1 MSARACLTIALLAA
15 LGSVGCGD
23 ATPASWR
30 VRFVGDGG
38 VVGSSAARIQLRV
51 FSGDCTSTAL
61 VYRADVS
68 RTDAIPLFGEIG
80 AGAFAF
86 EATALDAN
94 CTVVA
99 RGCTATSLPL
109 AMGDEVV
116 TQLEAVSAA
125 APLCPASACLDGFC
139 PPGSTDGGVGD
150 GAVGDAGAGGD
161 GGADPGGGV
170 DASSADAGG

>member
-1 MSARACLTIALLAA
+1 MPFAAALLAA
-15 LGSVGCGD
+15 LGAVSCGD
-23 ATPASWR
+23 PTAASWR

-51 FSGDCTSTAL
+51 FSGDCSSTAL

-68 RTDAIPLFGEIG
+68 RSDAIPFFGEIG
-80 AGAFAF
+80 EGAFAF
-86 EATALDAN
+86 EATALDAT

-109 AMGDEVV
+109 SMGDEVV

-139 PPGSTDGGVGD
+139 PPGSTDGGVRDGAAGSVDAGD
-150 GAVGDAGAGGD
+150 GDAGD
-161 GGADPGGGV
+161 GGAD
-170 DASSADAGG
+170 AM

>member
-1 MSARACLTIALLAA
+1 VAVSARACGTIALLAA
-15 LGSVGCGD
+15 LGSISCGE
-23 ATPASWR
+23 ATAASWR

-38 VVGSSAARIQLRV
+38 VVGSSAVRIQLRV
-51 FSGDCTSTAL
+51 FSGDCASTAL

-80 AGAFAF
+80 EGAFAF
-86 EATALDAN
+86 EATALDAT
-94 CTVVA
+94 CAVVA

-116 TQLEAVSAA
+116 TQLEVVSGA
-125 APLCPASACLDGFC
+125 APLCPPSACLDGVC

-150 GAVGDAGAGGD
+150 AGD
-161 GGADPGGGV
+161 GGAD
-170 DASSADAGG
+170 AM

>member
-1 MSARACLTIALLAA
+1 VRSRAWWTIALLAA
-15 LGSVGCGD
+15 LGTVSCGEPT
-23 ATPASWR
+23 AASWR

-38 VVGSSAARIQLRV
+38 VVGASAVRIQLRV

-61 VYRADVS
+61 VYRADVA

-80 AGAFAF
+80 EGALAF
-86 EATALDAN
+86 QATALDAT

-109 AMGDEVV
+109 AMGDEIV
-116 TQLEAVSAA
+116 TQLEAVSGE
-125 APLCPASACLDGFC
+125 APLCAASACMDGFC

-150 GAVGDAGAGGD
+150 GAAGD
-161 GGADPGGGV
+161 GAAGDGA
-170 DASSADAGG
+170 ADAM